1 MLVLGNARLDLEK
14 QELTIGARKVALPR
28 KPYAVLLYLIE
39 NRQRMVGRKE
49 LLDRF
54 WDGKE
59 VYDQSLSKAVGAIRK
74 ALGEPTASEWIET
87 RWGLGYRYIGPFN
100 EESAA
105 SAPSEQQVTDPAI
118 VDLPHSPVGQEPAGL
133 RGEASP
139 EVSPASLPFRARL
152 SWGAKASAIG
162 ALVGLIGLLVLGLV
176 AFPRHRPGS
185 LAAPP
190 TLFRSVAVLPFT
202 ADSQESEDQYL
213 GSELADAV
221 AARLSTISQLRV
233 RSSATV
239 RSIVG
244 FQVDPM
250 ADGKRLQVQSI
261 VKGQI
266 HSEQD
271 KIVIAVQLCD
281 SVTGAAVWSGAFNS
295 DKNNIFATEDS
306 IAQQVSSA
314 ILPQFRMSIGNRS
327 QGPDTSHPEA
337 YSDYMKASFFA
348 TARTRTSLAKAI
360 SLLTE
365 AVRIDPNYA
374 RAYAAMAN
382 DYQLEGFYDFAS
394 PADVYPRAE
403 AAALKAL
410 SLDNTLVEAHIALLS
425 TYTDYDWDFEGA
437 KREFRAAVA
446 LDSNYAVAYQF
457 YGYALMGMARGD
469 EGLATLKHAA
479 QLDPV
484 SPSVQTSL
492 AWGHYLLRQYDQAVD
507 QCKRVLELYPDF
519 VPAHQLLGI
528 VYGQM
533 GSDQRSMAELTEA
546 ETLERDGAIT
556 PVLLD
561 YELARTGERA
571 RAVRNLEEIQSRHDG
586 STVPDYYL
594 AAAWAA
600 AGDRAKSL
608 AFLERA
614 FRSRSNW
621 VIYLHYD
628 ARFDSLRH
636 DLQFQALVHR
646 VEFRRSLSGL
656 QPTKGV
662 FFVSRHRKWRAAG
675 ADEMTEEAPTQKR
688 WQEQVFAGS
697 QKGQLEVCFGGG
709 GRDRTVDLGVMN
721 PTL

>member
-14 QELTIGARKVALPR
+14 QELRIGARKVALPR

-39 NRQRMVGRKE
+39 NRVRMVGRKE

-74 ALGEPTASEWIET
+74 ALGEPVASEWIET

-100 EESAA
+100 EEPAA
-105 SAPSEQQVTDPAI
+105 SALTQGQGKEAADAPMEGSP
-118 VDLPHSPVGQEPAGL
+118 LSPVPEEPVRLHGEAGQEVRPAT
-133 RGEASP
+133 
-139 EVSPASLPFRARL
+139 LPPPVRWT
-152 SWGAKASAIG
+152 WGAKGFTMGVVASLG
-162 ALVGLIGLLVLGLV
+162 GLLVFGLF
-176 AFPRHRPGS
+176 ALHPHRAVPIADAS
-185 LAAPP
+185 SAS
-190 TLFRSVAVLPFT
+190 FRSVAVVPFLT
-202 ADSQESEDQYL
+202 DGPEGEDQYL
-213 GSELADAV
+213 GTELADAV
-221 AARLSTISQLRV
+221 AARLSTISELRV

-239 RSIVG
+239 RTIVG
-244 FQVDPM
+244 FQVDPI
-250 ADGKRLQVQSI
+250 ADGKKLQVQSI
-261 VKGQI
+261 VKGEI
-266 HSEQD
+266 HRERD
-271 KIVIAVQLCD
+271 KVVIAVQLCD
-281 SVTGAAVWSGAFNS
+281 SGTGAAVWSGTFNA
-295 DKNNIFATEDS
+295 DKTNIFATEDS

-314 ILPQFRMSIGNRS
+314 ILPQFKMTMGNRS
-327 QGPDTSHPEA
+327 QEPDTSQSEA
-337 YSDYMKASFFA
+337 YSDYMKANFFA
-348 TARTRTSLAKAI
+348 TTRTRSSLGKAI
-360 SLLTE
+360 SLLDE
-365 AVRIDPNYA
+365 AVRIDPKYA

-425 TYTDYDWDFEGA
+425 TYTDYDWDWVGA
-437 KREFRAAVA
+437 EREFRAAVA

-457 YGYALMGMARGD
+457 YGYALMGMGRGE

-492 AWGHYLLRQYDQAVD
+492 AWGYYLLRQYDQAVA

-556 PVLLD
+556 PILLD
-561 YELARTGERA
+561 CELARTGQRA
-571 RAVRNLEEIQSRHDG
+571 RAVKNLEETPLGQSG

-600 AGDRAKSL
+600 AGDREKAL
-608 AFLERA
+608 GFLDRA
-614 FRSRSNW
+614 FRSHSNW

-628 ARFDSLRH
+628 PRFDSLRH
-636 DLQFQALVHR
+636 DPQFEALVHK
-646 VEFRRSLSGL
+646 VD
-656 QPTKGV
+656 
-662 FFVSRHRKWRAAG
+662 SRHEDALI
-675 ADEMTEEAPTQKR
+675 
-688 WQEQVFAGS
+688 S
-697 QKGQLEVCFGGG
+697 Q
-709 GRDRTVDLGVMN
+709 R
-721 PTL
+721 

>member
-39 NRQRMVGRKE
+39 NRLRMVGRKE

-105 SAPSEQQVTDPAI
+105 SNPSQAKDAADPPTGDSPRPPDGAEPPALREQAV
-118 VDLPHSPVGQEPAGL
+118 QEIP
-133 RGEASP
+133 S
-139 EVSPASLPFRARL
+139 ASLPLRARWPW
-152 SWGAKASAIG
+152 SAKASATG
-162 ALVGLIGLLVLGLV
+162 ALTALIGLLVLGLL
-176 AFPRHRPGS
+176 AFPRHRAGS
-185 LAAPP
+185 IADPSSAP
-190 TLFRSVAVLPFT
+190 FRSVAVLPFT
-202 ADSQESEDQYL
+202 ADNQEGEDQYL

-221 AARLSTISQLRV
+221 AARLGTISQLRV

-244 FQVDPM
+244 FQVDPI
-250 ADGKRLQVQSI
+250 ADGKKLHVQSI
-261 VKGQI
+261 VKGEI
-266 HSEQD
+266 HRELD
-271 KIVIAVQLCD
+271 KVVIAVQLCD
-281 SVTGAAVWSGAFNS
+281 SVTGASVWSGSFNA
-295 DKNNIFATEDS
+295 DKTSIFATEDS

-327 QGPDTSHPEA
+327 QGPDTSHPDA
-337 YSDYMKASFFA
+337 YSDYMKANFFA
-348 TARTRTSLAKAI
+348 TARTRTSLTKAI
-360 SLLTE
+360 SLLDD
-365 AVRIDPNYA
+365 AVRIDPKYA

-382 DYQLEGFYDFAS
+382 DYQLDGFYDFAS

-403 AAALKAL
+403 AASLKAL

-425 TYTDYDWDFEGA
+425 TYTDYDWDWAGA
-437 KREFRAAVA
+437 EREFKAAIA

-457 YGYALMGMARGD
+457 YGYALMGMGRGD

-492 AWGHYLLRQYDQAVD
+492 AWGYYLLRQYDQAVD

-528 VYGQM
+528 TYGQM
-533 GSDQRSMAELTEA
+533 GSDQKSMAELTEA
-546 ETLERDGAIT
+546 KTLERDGAIT

-561 YELARTGERA
+561 YELARTGQRA
-571 RAVRNLEEIQSRHDG
+571 RAARNLQDIQLRQDG

-600 AGDRAKSL
+600 AGDREKAL
-608 AFLERA
+608 DFLDRA
-614 FRSRSNW
+614 FQSRSNW

-628 ARFDSLRH
+628 PRFDSLRH
-636 DLQFQALVHR
+636 DPQFQALVHK
-646 VEFRRSLSGL
+646 VDFRHQDALI
-656 QPTKGV
+656 
-662 FFVSRHRKWRAAG
+662 
-675 ADEMTEEAPTQKR
+675 
-688 WQEQVFAGS
+688 S
-697 QKGQLEVCFGGG
+697 Q
-709 GRDRTVDLGVMN
+709 R
-721 PTL
+721 

>member
-39 NRQRMVGRKE
+39 NRLRMVGRKE

-100 EESAA
+100 EESAP
-105 SAPSEQQVTDPAI
+105 SPPSEQRVKDTAI
-118 VDLPHSPVGQEPAGL
+118 VDLPHPPVGQEPASL
-133 RGEASP
+133 RGEAGP
-139 EVSPASLPFRARL
+139 ELSPASLPFRVRL
-152 SWGAKASAIG
+152 SWGAKSSATFV
-162 ALVGLIGLLVLGLV
+162 LVSVLCLLVLGLL

-185 LAAPP
+185 IAAPSTP
-190 TLFRSVAVLPFT
+190 FRSVAVLPFT
-202 ADSQESEDQYL
+202 AEGEDQYL

-221 AARLSTISQLRV
+221 AARLSTISQIRV

-244 FQVDPM
+244 FQVDPI

-261 VKGQI
+261 VKGEI

-271 KIVIAVQLCD
+271 KVVIAVQLCD
-281 SVTGAAVWSGAFNS
+281 SVTGAAVWSGAFNA

-314 ILPQFRMSIGNRS
+314 ILPQFKMSIGNSS

-337 YSDYMKASFFA
+337 YSDYMKANFFA
-348 TARTRTSLAKAI
+348 TTRTRTSLAKAI

-382 DYQLEGFYDFAS
+382 DYQLEGFYDFAT
-394 PADVYPRAE
+394 PGDVYPRAE

-437 KREFRAAVA
+437 EREFKAAVA

-457 YGYALMGMARGD
+457 YGYALMGMGRGD

-492 AWGHYLLRQYDQAVD
+492 AWGHYLLRQYDQAVN

-533 GSDQRSMAELTEA
+533 GSDQRSVAELTEA

-571 RAVRNLEEIQSRHDG
+571 RAVRNLEEIQLRHDG

-600 AGDRAKSL
+600 AGNRAKAL

-614 FRSRSNW
+614 FRSRSSW

-636 DLQFQALVHR
+636 DQQFQALVHK

-656 QPTKGV
+656 QPTTAV
-662 FFVSRHRKWRAAG
+662 FFVSHHRKWGAAG
-675 ADEMTEEAPTQKR
+675 AYEITEEAVNPEEIAAASLYGLPNRPAER
-688 WQEQVFAGS
+688 W
-697 QKGQLEVCFGGG
+697 LGGG

>member
-39 NRQRMVGRKE
+39 NRKRMVGRKE

-59 VYDQSLSKAVGAIRK
+59 VYDQSLSKAVGAIRR

-105 SAPSEQQVTDPAI
+105 STPSESQAKEPTDTSAE
-118 VDLPHSPVGQEPAGL
+118 DSPSVIEEPAGH
-133 RGEASP
+133 RVVPGQEIP
-139 EVSPASLPFRARL
+139 PAPLPSRARW
-152 SWGAKASAIG
+152 SWSAQGSATSVI
-162 ALVGLIGLLVLGLV
+162 AALIGLLVLALLNV
-176 AFPRHRPGS
+176 HRPRAGS
-185 LAAPP
+185 IADTSSTP
-190 TLFRSVAVLPFT
+190 FRSVAVLPFT
-202 ADSQESEDQYL
+202 ADSQEGEDQYL

-221 AARLSTISQLRV
+221 AARLGTISQLRV

-244 FQVDPM
+244 FQVDPI
-250 ADGKRLQVQSI
+250 ADGKKLQVQSI
-261 VKGQI
+261 VKGEI
-266 HSEQD
+266 HREQD

-281 SVTGAAVWSGAFNS
+281 SVTGAAVWSGSFNA
-295 DKNNIFATEDS
+295 DKTSIFATEDS

-314 ILPQFRMSIGNRS
+314 ILPQFKMSVGNRS

-337 YSDYMKASFFA
+337 YSDYMKANFFA
-348 TARTRTSLAKAI
+348 TTRTRTSLAKAI
-360 SLLTE
+360 SLLDD
-365 AVRIDPNYA
+365 AVRIDPKYA

-425 TYTDYDWDFEGA
+425 TYTDYDWDWAGA
-437 KREFRAAVA
+437 EREFKASVA

-457 YGYALMGMARGD
+457 YGYALMGMGRGD

-492 AWGHYLLRQYDQAVD
+492 AWGYYLLRQYDQAVD

-528 VYGQM
+528 TYGQM
-533 GSDQRSMAELTEA
+533 GSDQKSMTELTEA

-571 RAVRNLEEIQSRHDG
+571 RAARNLQDVQLRQDG

-600 AGDRAKSL
+600 AGDREKAL
-608 AFLERA
+608 DFLDRA
-614 FRSRSNW
+614 FQSRSNW

-628 ARFDSLRH
+628 PRFDSLRH
-636 DLQFQALVHR
+636 DPQFQALVHK
-646 VEFRRSLSGL
+646 VDFRH
-656 QPTKGV
+656 Q
-662 FFVSRHRKWRAAG
+662 G
-675 ADEMTEEAPTQKR
+675 ALI
-688 WQEQVFAGS
+688 S
-697 QKGQLEVCFGGG
+697 Q
-709 GRDRTVDLGVMN
+709 R
-721 PTL
+721 

>member
-39 NRQRMVGRKE
+39 NRLRMVGRKE

-105 SAPSEQQVTDPAI
+105 SASSESQAKDPTDTSAEDSPSVIE
-118 VDLPHSPVGQEPAGL
+118 EPAAL
-133 RGEASP
+133 REGAVQETP
-139 EVSPASLPFRARL
+139 PAFLPLRARWPW
-152 SWGAKASAIG
+152 SAKTSATG
-162 ALVGLIGLLVLGLV
+162 ALAALIGLLVLGLL
-176 AFPRHRPGS
+176 AFPRHRAGPIADPS
-185 LAAPP
+185 SAP
-190 TLFRSVAVLPFT
+190 FRSVAVLPFI
-202 ADSQESEDQYL
+202 ADSQEGEDQYL

-221 AARLSTISQLRV
+221 AARLGTISQLRV

-244 FQVDPM
+244 FQVDPI
-250 ADGKRLQVQSI
+250 ADGKKLQVQSI
-261 VKGQI
+261 VKGEI
-266 HSEQD
+266 HRELD
-271 KIVIAVQLCD
+271 KVVIAVQLCD
-281 SVTGAAVWSGAFNS
+281 SVTGAAVWSGSFNA
-295 DKNNIFATEDS
+295 DKTSIFATEDS

-314 ILPQFRMSIGNRS
+314 ILPQLKMSVGNRS

-337 YSDYMKASFFA
+337 YSDYMKANFFA
-348 TARTRTSLAKAI
+348 TTRTRTSLAKAI
-360 SLLTE
+360 SLLDD
-365 AVRIDPNYA
+365 AVRIDPKYA

-425 TYTDYDWDFEGA
+425 TYTDYDWDWAGA
-437 KREFRAAVA
+437 EREFKASVA

-457 YGYALMGMARGD
+457 YGYALMGMGRGD

-479 QLDPV
+479 HLDPV

-492 AWGHYLLRQYDQAVD
+492 AWGYYLLRQYDQAVD

-528 VYGQM
+528 TYGQM
-533 GSDQRSMAELTEA
+533 GSDQKSMAELTQA

-571 RAVRNLEEIQSRHDG
+571 RAARNLQEIQLRQDG

-600 AGDRAKSL
+600 AGDREKAL
-608 AFLERA
+608 DFLDRA
-614 FRSRSNW
+614 FQSRSNW

-628 ARFDSLRH
+628 PRFDSLRH
-636 DLQFQALVHR
+636 DPQFQALVHH
-646 VEFRRSLSGL
+646 VDFRHQDALI
-656 QPTKGV
+656 
-662 FFVSRHRKWRAAG
+662 
-675 ADEMTEEAPTQKR
+675 
-688 WQEQVFAGS
+688 S
-697 QKGQLEVCFGGG
+697 Q
-709 GRDRTVDLGVMN
+709 R
-721 PTL
+721 